1 MNDLQYTISDF
12 SDILKRISI
21 SNSNMNDNLIR
32 VSFKN
37 EERRIKLEVLDVEL
51 NRSRDDV
58 ILLKKDNKVIQKQ
71 RNIFCL
77 INKLLYFNITQL
89 HLYCEIGKNMR
100 KMILPFS

>member
-58 ILLKKDNKVIQKQ
+58 ILFKRENRLIQKQ
-71 RNIFCL
+71 CNIFCL
-77 INKLLYFNITQL
+77 IAKRMYFNITQV
-89 HLYCEIGKNMR
+89 HLDCDIGKNIH
-100 KMILPFS
+100 K